1 MTAKKVKIVKKK
13 KKLTVEDLNVGDV
26 IPTLHDKDMEI
37 TEELI
42 NQMKAFEQESKK
54 SAIWRNKITGSFIY
68 FKWIEEHPEEKK
80 AKKSKKVE
88 ELDEEEESLDEE
100 IEAEVQSEE
109 DMMLDAM
116 EDYKVKYHTK
126 TVNPKSQKFKQFLY
140 KWKQDSE

>member
-1 MTAKKVKIVKKK
+1 MTVKKKVVKKK
-13 KKLTVEDLNVGDV
+13 KKLTIEDLNVGNV
-26 IPTLHDKDMEI
+26 IHTLHDKDMEI

-42 NQMKAFEQESKK
+42 DQMRRFEQESKK

-88 ELDEEEESLDEE
+88 ELDEEEELLDKA

-109 DMMLDAM
+109 DMMLDCIS
-116 EDYKVKYHTK
+116 DYKTKYHTK

-140 KWKQDSE
+140 KWKQEN